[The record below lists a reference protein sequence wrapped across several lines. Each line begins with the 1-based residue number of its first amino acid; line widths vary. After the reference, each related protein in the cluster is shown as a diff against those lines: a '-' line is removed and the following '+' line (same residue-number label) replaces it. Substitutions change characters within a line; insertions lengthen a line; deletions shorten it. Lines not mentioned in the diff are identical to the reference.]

1 MVKTKASDPAAR
13 EIGARVR
20 EVREGRALTQQEV
33 ARRAGLAM
41 DAMSRIENGYRKPR
55 PSTLQRLATA
65 LDVAVERLTGATE
78 LGTRGLVL
86 SSPPR
91 EGQNEGAPSGA
102 GEGPAGESAGR

>member
-55 PSTLQRLATA
+55 PSTLQRLAVA
-65 LDVAVERLTGATE
+65 LDVAVERLTGAMD
-78 LGTRGLVL
+78 LGVGGVVVSSAPREDRAERFGETRG
-86 SSPPR
+86 
-91 EGQNEGAPSGA
+91 EH
-102 GEGPAGESAGR
+102 GEG

>member
-20 EVREGRALTQQEV
+20 KVREGRALTQQEV

-55 PSTLQRLATA
+55 PSTLQRLAVA
-65 LDVAVERLTGATE
+65 LDVAVERLTGAMD
-78 LGTRGLVL
+78 LGVGGVVVSSAPRADRAERFGETRG
-86 SSPPR
+86 
-91 EGQNEGAPSGA
+91 EH
-102 GEGPAGESAGR
+102 GEG

>member
-33 ARRAGLAM
+33 AKRAGLAM

-55 PSTLQRLATA
+55 PSTLQRLAAA
-65 LDVAVERLTGATE
+65 LDVAVERLTGATD
-78 LGTRGLVL
+78 LGSRRVVAAAQ
-86 SSPPR
+86 PR
-91 EGQNEGAPSGA
+91 QERD
-102 GEGPAGESAGR
+102 GER